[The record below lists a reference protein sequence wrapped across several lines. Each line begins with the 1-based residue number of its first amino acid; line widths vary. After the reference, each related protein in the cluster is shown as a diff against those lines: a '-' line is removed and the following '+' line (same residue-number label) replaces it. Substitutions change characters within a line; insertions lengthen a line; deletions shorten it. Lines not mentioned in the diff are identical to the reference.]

1 MIVKNV
7 ENKEKNVVG
16 FQVEV
21 GSDEFEEAVNAAYLR
36 NKKKLTVPGFRK
48 GKAPRMVIEGMYGA
62 SVFYDDAIDDLAG
75 KAYRFAIEDQK
86 FNAVG
91 QPTFKDANVDDDKV
105 LTMTFETALY
115 PEVTLGQYKG
125 IEAEREDDTITD
137 KHVNEYLEEMRKRN
151 GRQIQVERAAK
162 MGDTVNIDFEG
173 FTDGKAFDG
182 GKGENH
188 SLELGSN
195 SFIPGF
201 EEQLVGISAGEERT
215 IELTFPEDYHAEDLA
230 GKAAQFKVKCNEV
243 IETELPA
250 LDDEFAKDVS
260 EFDTLDEYK
269 KSIEEELI
277 SARKKA
283 CDDDFGFNVIEKA
296 AENMTVDIPEAMIE
310 ERVNKIVTDYDRTLM
325 GQGIRLEE
333 YIRMTGMTPDSF
345 NDMIRPQAIAQVKTD
360 ILLKAVV
367 EAENIE
373 ITDEELEEAC
383 KNLAEVYNVPVENI
397 KTAVPRETMV
407 DDMQKKKANDLIM
420 ESAVPVTVAP
430 NEAKPAE

>member
-21 GSDEFEEAVNAAYLR
+21 GSDEFEEAVNAAYLK
-36 NKKKLTVPGFRK
+36 NKKKLSVPGFRK

-62 SVFYDDAIDDLAG
+62 NVFYDEAIDDLAG
-75 KAYRFAIEDQK
+75 KAYRFAVDDQK

-115 PEVTLGQYKG
+115 PEVTLGKYKG

-137 KHVNEYLEEMRKRN
+137 KHVDDYLEEMRKRN
-151 GRQIQVERAAK
+151 GRQIHADRAAK

-173 FTDGKAFDG
+173 FKDGKAFEG

-188 SLELGSN
+188 NLELGSN

-201 EEQLVGISAGEERT
+201 EEQVVGMSEGEEKT
-215 IELTFPEDYHAEDLA
+215 IDLTFPEEYHAKDLA
-230 GKAAQFKVKCNEV
+230 GKAVQFKVKCNEV
-243 IETELPA
+243 FEIELPN

-260 EFDTLDEYK
+260 ECDTLDDYK
-269 KSIEEELI
+269 KTIEAELKG
-277 SARKKA
+277 ARKKS
-283 CDDDFGFNVIEKA
+283 CDDEFGYNVMEKA
-296 AENMTVDIPEAMIE
+296 TENMTVDIPEAMIE
-310 ERVNKIVTDYDRTLM
+310 ERLNKIITDYDRTLM
-325 GQGIRLEE
+325 GQGVRLEE
-333 YIRMTGMTPDSF
+333 YIRMSGMTPDSF
-345 NDMIRPQAIAQVKTD
+345 NAMIRPQAIAQVKTD

-367 EAENIE
+367 EEEKIE
-373 ITDEELEEAC
+373 VTDEEIEKACNDIAEAY
-383 KNLAEVYNVPVENI
+383 KVPVENV
-397 KTAVPRETMV
+397 KAAVPRDTMV
-407 DDMQKKKANDLIM
+407 DDMKKKKANDLIM
-420 ESAVPVTVAP
+420 ESAIPLPVSKKEE
-430 NEAKPAE
+430 EAK